1 MKIAKLAGTYNIRSY
16 ECDRNN
22 NLRIL
27 TLMNIFQ
34 DMADNHACHLGLGIE
49 YVLAR
54 GLAWVGSNY
63 MLEIDRLPQMHENIR
78 IETWPSEQRRIG
90 AIRDFEV
97 FGEDGK
103 SITRACSQWIL
114 IDFARKRPVSLKD
127 NLPEYE
133 VLDEHALIADFPKI
147 PEAESN
153 GEDYKFR
160 VRFDDIDINRHV
172 NNAVYILWACEA
184 VDAEFRL
191 EHNPHKINVAFK
203 KEGHMGEKIRVIT
216 KQDGLHTVHGI
227 YAYGG
232 EDDRELA
239 RVDIEWIQKK
249 V

>member
-1 MKIAKLAGTYNIRSY
+1 MKISKLAGTYNIRSY

-34 DMADNHACHLGLGIE
+34 DMADNHACQMGLGIE
-49 YVLAR
+49 YVLSR

-103 SITRACSQWIL
+103 SIIRSCSQWIL
-114 IDFARKRPVSLKD
+114 IDFARKRPVGLKD

-133 VLDEHALIADFPKI
+133 VLEEHAISPEFPKI
-147 PEAESN
+147 PETENSTD
-153 GEDYKFR
+153 DYKFR
-160 VRFDDIDINRHV
+160 VRFDDIDINKHV
-172 NNAVYILWACEA
+172 NNAVYILWASEA
-184 VDAEFRL
+184 VEPEFRL
-191 EHNPHKINVAFK
+191 EHNPRRINVAFK
-203 KEGHMGEKIRVIT
+203 KEGHMGEKIRVAT
-216 KQDGLHTVHGI
+216 QRDGLRTIHGI
-227 YAYGG
+227 YTYGG
-232 EDDRELA
+232 TEDRELA
-239 RVDIEWIQKK
+239 RVDIEWAPKQI
-249 V
+249 